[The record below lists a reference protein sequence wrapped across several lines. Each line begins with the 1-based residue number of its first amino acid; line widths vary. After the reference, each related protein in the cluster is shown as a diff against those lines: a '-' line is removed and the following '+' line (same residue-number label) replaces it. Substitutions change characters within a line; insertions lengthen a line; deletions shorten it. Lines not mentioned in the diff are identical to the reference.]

1 MLGHRSQV
9 KAGTIIGDLPPYEA
23 FCMGGSNS
31 IRGWYDCDLAV
42 ARTFGEVTL
51 EYRFPIISVFSGEL
65 FVDAGTDF
73 DTQKNVPGKP
83 GLLLNK
89 DGSGVSVG
97 TGVIV
102 GTPVVPFDLRSRP
115 RTSLTTG
122 AQPRSGLE
130 VLVTLGRDYSAAWTS
145 QRGRASWDRL
155 AQRCCPTVPLPLR
168 SARFSSP
175 IEGMLRQSVQP

>member
-1 MLGHRSQV
+1 MNWLKLHKGCRPEAGEAADCPQAIGLQV

-83 GLLLNK
+83 GLLLDK

-102 GTPVVPFDLRSRP
+102 GTPVGPLR
-115 RTSLTTG
+115 
-122 AQPRSGLE
+122 LE
-130 VLVTLGRDYSAAWTS
+130 VATKDFTDDWRFNLGVGWK
-145 QRGRASWDRL
+145 
-155 AQRCCPTVPLPLR
+155 
-168 SARFSSP
+168 F
-175 IEGMLRQSVQP
+175 